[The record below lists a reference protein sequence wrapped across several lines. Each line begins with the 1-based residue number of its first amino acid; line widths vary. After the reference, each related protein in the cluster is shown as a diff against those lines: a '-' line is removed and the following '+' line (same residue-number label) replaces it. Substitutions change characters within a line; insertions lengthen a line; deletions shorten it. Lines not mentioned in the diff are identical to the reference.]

1 MTEMKLNRR
10 DLFTVGGACAV
21 TAAASGPGLAS
32 MVGQDAEG
40 FVTACASCT
49 MECLHCRLKAFVK
62 DGKIVKIESSNPYE
76 GKACARGLSRIKW
89 CTRRTACSPL

>member
-10 DLFTVGGACAV
+10 DLFTVRGACAV

-49 MECLHCRLKAFVK
+49 MECLHCHLKAFVK
-62 DGKIVKIESSNPYE
+62 DGRS
-76 GKACARGLSRIKW
+76 
-89 CTRRTACSPL
+89 

>member
-49 MECLHCRLKAFVK
+49 MECLHCHLKAFVK
-62 DGKIVKIESSNPYE
+62 DGKIVRIESSNPYE

-89 CTRRTACSPL
+89 VYAEDRVLTL